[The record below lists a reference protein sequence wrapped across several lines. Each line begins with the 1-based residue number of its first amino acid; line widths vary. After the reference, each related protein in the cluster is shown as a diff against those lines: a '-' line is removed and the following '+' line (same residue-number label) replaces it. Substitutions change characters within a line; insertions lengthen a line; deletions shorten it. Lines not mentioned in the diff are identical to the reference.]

1 MFLNRRVLTVFNRE
15 IKEKLLSKSFIIMT
29 LLIPLFMF
37 GILAF
42 QTFVMTF
49 EGKEKVNIQIV
60 TSDNKIATEISK
72 IFSDPKFTEDKYVFK
87 SVTISKDSVSKYIA
101 SKKNDILEEKLTGII
116 YLPDSVM
123 QDKELKYYSKNPNNL
138 KLFDKVRS
146 KLNNVILSEYF
157 KDKNLTKAQLDFALK
172 NVNFNPYRVTKEQN
186 IQKEG
191 NGNTVVSFIF
201 SFLLYF
207 SLLMIGTQMMRSVIE
222 EKTNRIVEVLLSS
235 VSSLDLLTGKILG
248 TAITGLIQM
257 AIWLIPVFVVISTSI
272 FVLPEDFILSISTGQ
287 LAGFLFNYFV
297 GLITFLGLF
306 AAVGSIFDNDQDA
319 QQGIW
324 PLMMLIMIPFF
335 IAMGLVSN
343 PENVLARVA
352 SFIPFASIIVM
363 PARSAIADVPAF
375 QVLAANI
382 INIVTMGGVFV
393 LAAKIYKTGLL
404 FTGKK
409 PKWSEVAKWL
419 KA

>member
-1 MFLNRRVLTVFNRE
+1 MFLNKRVLTVFYRE

-29 LLIPLFMF
+29 LLIPIFMF

-49 EGKEKVNIQIV
+49 EGKEKVNIQILSSDDRV
-60 TSDNKIATEISK
+60 TSEISK
-72 IFSDPKFTEDKYVFK
+72 IFSDPKFTEDKYTFK
-87 SVTISKDSVSKYIA
+87 SITISKDSVSKYIE

-123 QDKELKYYSKNPNNL
+123 FDKELKYYSKNPNNL

-146 KLNNVILSEYF
+146 KLNNVILAEYF

-172 NVNFNPYRVTKEQN
+172 NVNFNSYRVTKEQN

-191 NGNTVVSFIF
+191 YGNTVVSFLF

-257 AIWLIPVFVVISTSI
+257 FIWLIPIFVVISTSI
-272 FVLPEDFILSISTGQ
+272 FVLPEDFILSISAGQ
-287 LAGFLFNYFV
+287 LLGFLFNYFV
-297 GLITFLGLF
+297 GLVTFLGLF

-343 PENVLARVA
+343 PENALARVT

-363 PARSAIADVPAF
+363 PARSAIADVPGF
-375 QVLAANI
+375 QILIANI
-382 INIVTMGGVFV
+382 INIVTMGAVFV

-409 PKWSEVAKWL
+409 PKWGEVAKWL

>member
-1 MFLNRRVLTVFNRE
+1 MLINRRVITVFNRE
-15 IKEKLLSKSFIIMT
+15 IKDKLLSKSFIIMT
-29 LLIPLFMF
+29 LLVPVFLF

-49 EGKEKVNIQIV
+49 EGKEKVNIHVISSNDKI
-60 TSDNKIATEISK
+60 TSEISN
-72 IFSDPKFTEDKYVFK
+72 IFNDPKFTEDRYTFK
-87 SVTISKDSVSKYIA
+87 ALTIPKDSVAKYLEA
-101 SKKNDILEEKLTGII
+101 NKSNILEEKITGII
-116 YLPDSVM
+116 FLPDSVM
-123 QDKELKYYSKNPNNL
+123 SNKEIKYYSKNPNNL

-146 KLNNVILSEYF
+146 KINNVILSEYF
-157 KDKNLTKAQLDFALK
+157 KDKNLSKAQLEFALK
-172 NVNFNPYRVTKEQN
+172 NVNFNPYRITKEQD
-186 IQKEG
+186 IRKEG
-191 NGNTVVSFIF
+191 YGNTVVAFLF

-207 SLLMIGTQMMRSVIE
+207 SLIMIGTQMMRSVIE

-248 TAITGLIQM
+248 TAVTGLIQM

-272 FVLPEDFILSISTGQ
+272 FVLPEDFILSISIGTL
-287 LAGFLFNYFV
+287 LAFLLNYFI
-297 GLITFLGLF
+297 GLVTFLGLF

-335 IAMGLVSN
+335 IAMGIVSN
-343 PENVLARVA
+343 PENSIARIT
-352 SFIPFASIIVM
+352 SFVPFGSIIVM
-363 PARSAIADVPAF
+363 PTRAASADVPVF
-375 QVLAANI
+375 QIIIANI
-382 INIVTMGGVFV
+382 INLITMGAVFV

-419 KA
+419 KS